1 MSTPILPFAVW
12 ASGTNQNSIPA
23 NDNSLRNQI
32 LNGLVISDSTDA
44 QPVSPSDGDI
54 YIMTGAAS
62 GDQWSLFDE
71 YDLAIFDSGTWYAF
85 APVDGISVNLAGTW
99 VYWSGAAYV
108 PISLGGA
115 GAPVIELAGTAYDM
129 GDLTP
134 GAWHVFTSG
143 SAVTITVEDDSVEP
157 VPANAE
163 YGLEARGSGGVTL
176 VEDNLATI
184 IPPKGG
190 TLEMEE
196 ADFAVLKRTDEDE
209 YKLVGSTVAA

>member
-1 MSTPILPFAVW
+1 MATEPK
-12 ASGTNQNSIPA
+12 T
-23 NDNSLRNQI
+23 
-32 LNGLVISDSTDA
+32 GLTFWPPGAMQPDLLFNAMLYWLAAWA
-44 QPVSPSDGDI
+44 QPVVIAVDDTPPGSPDEGDT
-54 YIMTGAAS
+54 YIVGTGS
-62 GDQWSLFDE
+62 GEWTGHDD
-71 YDLAIFDSGTWYAF
+71 DLA
-85 APVDGISVNLAGTW
+85 
-99 VYWSGAAYV
+99 YWSGTAWMFFTPLQGYEV
-108 PISLGGA
+108 RDNGTGNRLVYDNGWEVDSGGS
-115 GAPVIELAGTAYDM
+115 GSPVIELNGTSYDL

-190 TLEMEE
+190 TLELEE
-196 ADFAVLKRTDEDE
+196 GDFAVLKRTDEDE
-209 YKLVGSTVAA
+209 YKLVGSTVSAS